1 MVHAPFHRMSI
12 WEKGECKM
20 YNSLN
25 TYNQLPQVN
34 IEYEHMYR
42 QFKVISIRDNTGKYA
57 NSEGG
62 WLFTNR
68 DAVGPSESFTL
79 IPITWEPGNKFALRA
94 ANKNFVTADYD
105 SGGGLVAN
113 RIWIG
118 PWEQFTFQP
127 VNLGGQQ
134 KYVIISSNG
143 KYVSAD
149 HNKNNQLIADRN
161 AVGPWEQ
168 FDIYGL

>member
-1 MVHAPFHRMSI
+1 
-12 WEKGECKM
+12 M
-20 YNSLN
+20 YNNLN
-25 TYNQLPQVN
+25 TYNQSPQDS
-34 IEYEHMYR
+34 IEYEHVYR
-42 QFKVISIRDNTGKYA
+42 QLKVISIRDNTGKYA
-57 NSEGG
+57 NAEGG

-68 DAVGPSESFTL
+68 DAVGPWESFTL
-79 IPITWEPGNKFALRA
+79 IPIVWESGNKYALRA
-94 ANKNFVTADYD
+94 ANNNFVSADYG

-118 PWEQFTFQP
+118 PQEQFTFQP
-127 VNLGGQQ
+127 VNIGGQR
-134 KYVIISSNG
+134 KFVIISSNG